1 MPDSQDAFGAVAFIE
16 ESSPGTINA
25 TPTLTIP
32 PSGPP
37 LSFQQPESGFWVIE
51 NDAIATQSDLDTF
64 FPNGV
69 YTLNY
74 TGVNDGAVSGTLS
87 ITGDLYPD
95 APQLTQTSFNAL
107 QAADLSQGVSLTW
120 NSFTVGEDAGTAD
133 DLIII
138 EIEDR
143 GSGSEV
149 PLTGAEPGDIIG
161 SATTF
166 SIPASTLAADGAY
179 EICITFIKV
188 TEGKD
193 IGGAQAIGGYL
204 SETCLEVGEI
214 KILNL
219 NLTNNDGF
227 FGQPTGMTG
236 SLQST
241 AEHVFPLITSYS
253 LNYTFEDDGANFPD
267 ISTVTFDGPAGSNIT
282 GLAADF
288 FSGPASGILG
298 FGTYLSPQVATPESA
313 TSADTYTVS
322 ISSTLDFSKTFDLA
336 TALAHQLV
344 AVPTFHLG
352 DDDTTLDSITI
363 EFKLPDGTTPG
374 TTGFIEKITYEIFWQ
389 DGNMQLGEFDIPVTT
404 TLDLSFLDPGITMS
418 EVEQFFFSYSDFG

>member
-1 MPDSQDAFGAVAFIE
+1 M
-16 ESSPGTINA
+16 N
-25 TPTLTIP
+25 TLQN
-32 PSGPP
+32 P
-37 LSFQQPESGFWVIE
+37 LAKITLLGQPL
-51 NDAIATQSDLDTF
+51 ATQSDLDTF

-219 NLTNNDGF
+219 TNNDGF
-227 FGQPTGMTG
+227 FRSTHRHDGQPAIDRG
-236 SLQST
+236 
-241 AEHVFPLITSYS
+241 ACFPV
-253 LNYTFEDDGANFPD
+253 D
-267 ISTVTFDGPAGSNIT
+267 
-282 GLAADF
+282 
-288 FSGPASGILG
+288 
-298 FGTYLSPQVATPESA
+298 
-313 TSADTYTVS
+313 
-322 ISSTLDFSKTFDLA
+322 
-336 TALAHQLV
+336 H
-344 AVPTFHLG
+344 
-352 DDDTTLDSITI
+352 
-363 EFKLPDGTTPG
+363 KL
-374 TTGFIEKITYEIFWQ
+374 
-389 DGNMQLGEFDIPVTT
+389 
-404 TLDLSFLDPGITMS
+404 
-418 EVEQFFFSYSDFG
+418 